1 MVHNYMLLRRFWR
14 VSFLSCCE
22 SGDAVGSVVALS
34 NGDEGSDTEDE
45 GAADAAV
52 NGLAA
57 ADDVGEKGM
66 MTVPARLFFP

>member
-14 VSFLSCCE
+14 VSFLSCE
-22 SGDAVGSVVALS
+22 SGDAAGSVVALS

-45 GAADAAV
+45 TGADAAV